1 MISAKIQIDCLL
13 KSSKIVIF
21 LSPSKTSN
29 DSLDIH
35 DDKLEYYDRIN
46 FKEGYTRSNSVYF
59 TNNKKTSEARKIDV
73 IKMLELYGI
82 AKENLTI
89 IKMNQ
94 LKNCRECVLYMKK
107 YYCNDQEIKVI
118 NFYFK

>member
-21 LSPSKTSN
+21 LSPNKASN
-29 DSLDIH
+29 DSLDVL
-35 DDKLEYYDRIN
+35 DKLEFYDKIN
-46 FKEGYTRSNSVYF
+46 YKDVYRSNSVYY
-59 TNNKKTSEARKIDV
+59 KKTSEARKIDV
-73 IKMLELYGI
+73 IKMLEIYGI

-94 LKNCRECVLYMKK
+94 LKNYRECVLYMKK
-107 YYCNDQEIKVI
+107 YYCNDQELKVVS
-118 NFYFK
+118 FKLKSLN